1 MEVMKEMKLLMQS
14 LELIIKREENLVIDF
29 FYKRNLILEYIIC
42 MQPE

>member
-14 LELIIKREENLVIDF
+14 LELIIKREDNYDIDI
-29 FYKRNLILEYIIC
+29 FYKRNLILEHFIC